1 MKKSILLLWIILS
14 CVTIFAQENLKF
26 KAIVENPNSEK
37 LTIKNMQGKVLEE
50 IVQKGK
56 GLFSSVFNIDKGIY
70 ILDDG
75 SEFTMVYLENTF
87 DFTLKM
93 DAKRFDESIVYSGKG
108 ANENNYLA
116 QKSLTNE
123 EYWAKMQDIKSK
135 EDLDNLIASFKKTM
149 NDRLASNLFSSD
161 FLVAAKQLMDSES
174 KEMINAYEK
183 TVQKQKLNGSV
194 SPDFDYFNFNGSK
207 TKLSDLKGKYV
218 YIDVWATWCGPCRAE
233 IPFLKKVEEKFHGK
247 NIEFV
252 SISVDEPK
260 DQEKW
265 KTFVKEKSLG
275 GIQLFADKDWNSDF
289 IKAFGINAIPRFILI
304 DPKGNV
310 VSADEL
316 RPSDIKLSEK
326 LEQLLK

>member
-1 MKKSILLLWIILS
+1 
-14 CVTIFAQENLKF
+14 LK
-26 KAIVENPNSEK
+26 N
-37 LTIKNMQGKVLEE
+37 G
-50 IVQKGK
+50 
-56 GLFSSVFNIDKGIY
+56 
-70 ILDDG
+70 
-75 SEFTMVYLENTF
+75 F
-87 DFTLKM
+87 DLKMKM
-93 DAKRFDESIVYSGKG
+93 DAQNFDESIVYSGKG
-108 ANENNYLA
+108 AAENNYLA

-123 EYWAKMQDIKSK
+123 EYWAKMSDVKSK
-135 EDLDNLIASFKKTM
+135 EDLNNLIASFKKTM

-174 KEMINAYEK
+174 KEMINAFEK
-183 TVQKQKLNGSV
+183 TVQKQKLNDSV

-247 NIEFV
+247 NIAFV
-252 SISVDEPK
+252 SISVDVAK

-265 KTFVKEKSLG
+265 KTFVKEKNLG

-289 IKAFGINAIPRFILI
+289 IKAFGINSIPRFILI
-304 DPKGNV
+304 DPNGTV
-310 VSADEL
+310 IAADEL
-316 RPSDIKLSEK
+316 RPSDIKLSDK

>member
-14 CVTIFAQENLKF
+14 CTTCFAQENLKF
-26 KAIVENPNSEK
+26 KAIIENPNSKK
-37 LTIKNMQGKVLEE
+37 LTIKDMQGKVLKE
-50 IVQKGK
+50 IAQKGK
-56 GLFSSVFNIDKGIY
+56 GLFTSVFNIDKGIY

-75 SEFTMVYLENTF
+75 SEFTMIYLENTF

-93 DAKRFDESIVYSGKG
+93 DAKRFDESIVYAGKG

-123 EYWAKMQDIKSK
+123 EYWAKMSDVKSK

-183 TVQKQKLNGSV
+183 TVQKQKLNDSV

-247 NIEFV
+247 NIAFV
-252 SISVDEPK
+252 SISVDVAK

-265 KTFVKEKSLG
+265 KTFVKEKNLG

-289 IKAFGINAIPRFILI
+289 IKAFGINSIPRFILI
-304 DPKGNV
+304 DPNGTV
-310 VSADEL
+310 IAADEL
-316 RPSDIKLSEK
+316 RPSDIKLSDK